1 MISTR
6 TKLIWVSILYFAE
19 GFPFGLVQDAI
30 PVYLRFQG
38 VGLTS
43 IGLLSLAGLPWT
55 LKFFWA
61 PAVDLLGTRKAWIV
75 GCQVL
80 LSTALLLI
88 LAVNPTGSGLFL
100 WCILVLAIFSATQDV
115 AVDAY
120 TIEILETD
128 EMGPANGLRVTAYR
142 IAMIAAGG
150 LFVALAG
157 WIGWQGAFLAASGL
171 MAVYAFASSRAPT
184 LHVVS
189 PASGESRGARESLAM
204 RIWTPLGEICRR
216 PGFVPV
222 MIFILLFKLGDMAL
236 APMVKP
242 FWVDRGFSPLQ
253 IGVIPGTLGVLFTII
268 GALLGGGLTRR
279 WGIFHALWILGLAQ
293 AGSNLFYAGAA
304 VLPPSTALMYAAA
317 AVESFC
323 GGLGTAPFLA
333 FLMSICDRRYAAT
346 QYALMTALFGLARSV
361 SGAFSGYATEHLG
374 YDAYFFAS
382 FFMAFPAYCFL
393 PRVRQWLSDDF
404 ESI

>member
-1 MISTR
+1 MSTR
-6 TKLIWVSILYFAE
+6 TKLLWVSILYFAE

-30 PVYLRFQG
+30 PVYMRFQG
-38 VGLTS
+38 IGLSS
-43 IGLLSLAGLPWT
+43 IGLVSLAGLPWT

-61 PAVDLLGTRKAWIV
+61 PAVDLLGTRKTWIV

-80 LSTALLLI
+80 LSASLLFFVVMNPTQGGFFLWLVMV
-88 LAVNPTGSGLFL
+88 LAV
-100 WCILVLAIFSATQDV
+100 FSATQDI

-120 TIEILETD
+120 TIEILEKE

-157 WIGWQGAFLAASGL
+157 WVGWGSAFGIASLL
-171 MAVYAFASSRAPT
+171 MAIYAVTSSRAPARGPEFQ
-184 LHVVS
+184 S
-189 PASGESRGARESLAM
+189 AGEIPATRESLAM
-204 RIWTPLGEICRR
+204 KVWTPLAELYRR

-222 MIFILLFKLGDMAL
+222 MVFILLFKLGDMAL
-236 APMVKP
+236 APMVRP
-242 FWVDRGFSPLQ
+242 FWVDRGFTPLE
-253 IGVIPGTLGVLFTII
+253 IGVVPGTLGVIFTII
-268 GALLGGGLTRR
+268 GALLGGALTRR
-279 WGIFHALWILGLAQ
+279 LGIFTALWILGLAQ
-293 AGSNLFYAGAA
+293 AGSNLFYAAA
-304 VLPPSTALMYAAA
+304 ASLPPSTALMYTAS

-361 SGAFSGYATEHLG
+361 SGACSGYATEHLG
-374 YDAYFFAS
+374 YAAYFLAS
-382 FFMAFPAYCFL
+382 FFMAFPAYCLL
-393 PRVRQWLSDDF
+393 PRVRKWLS
-404 ESI
+404 